1 MANSS
6 KGRKGI
12 CTNPDCSE
20 FKKPITVDYGD
31 FVCPKCGSELTE
43 VKEGPQPKMWIYG
56 IIGAV
61 VIAAAVAVYCLSQ
74 GGDSPATD
82 EPVQPG
88 TVTETPVDTTEPDT
102 TATVV
107 EEPVTDPGN
116 GGKTED
122 PGKVQPQTPVK
133 TAYGTYE
140 GPMKG
145 GKPNGVGGT
154 VKVTTRKTV
163 SLNDGRE
170 LRLKPGDKLENTKFI
185 DGRLVQ
191 ANYVDKNGNEEF
203 VNLGIANN

>member
-31 FVCPKCGSELTE
+31 FVCPKCGSELSE
-43 VKEGPQPKMWIYG
+43 VKTVNPPVKMWIYG

-74 GGDSPATD
+74 GADSPATD
-82 EPVQPG
+82 EPVQP
-88 TVTETPVDTTEPDT
+88 VVETPVDTTEPDT
-102 TATVV
+102 TAKVV

-116 GGKTED
+116 GGKTENSV
-122 PGKVQPQTPVK
+122 KVQPQGPVK

-145 GKPNGVGGT
+145 GKPHGLGGT
-154 VKVTTRKTV
+154 VTVTTRKTV

-170 LRLKPGDKLENTKFI
+170 LRLEPKDKLENTKFI

-191 ANYVDKNGNEEF
+191 ANYVDRNGNEEL
-203 VNLGIANN
+203 VNFGIANN